1 MMRNQIE
8 KKARGHSFRL
18 SCGVILAVV
27 VLPSLALAGGGAGYV
42 PSIADTFKYWVNFL
56 LFMGVMVFILR
67 KPFGAFWVSRAEA
80 IHSAVNAGKEAARLA
95 EERLESAKARTANV
109 AQEIAALQARIA
121 TESEDESKRLLTEA
135 RQRAEA
141 IQARAREA
149 VQAERVNLEARIR
162 EEIAN
167 QIVERA
173 EQLARERLDA
183 ATDRRLRDA
192 TLSGVGGLIQ

>member
-1 MMRNQIE
+1 MINQIE
-8 KKARGHSFRL
+8 KKAGNNSFRL
-18 SCGVILAVV
+18 CCGAALTGV
-27 VLPSLALAGGGAGYV
+27 VLPSLALASGGDGYV

-56 LFMGVMVFILR
+56 LFIGVIGFILR

-80 IHSAVNAGKEAARLA
+80 IHAAVNAGQEAARLA
-95 EERLESAKARTANV
+95 EERLESAKARTANL
-109 AQEIAALQARIA
+109 AEEISALQARIA

-135 RQRAEA
+135 RQRAET

-149 VQAERVNLEARIR
+149 VQAERMNLEVRIR
-162 EEIAN
+162 EEVAN

>member
-1 MMRNQIE
+1 MMNQIE
-8 KKARGHSFRL
+8 KKARNHSFRL
-18 SCGVILAVV
+18 FGGVVLAVV
-27 VLPSLALAGGGAGYV
+27 ILPSLAFAGGGEGYV
-42 PSIADTFKYWVNFL
+42 PSIADTLKYWVNFL
-56 LFMGVMVFILR
+56 IFMGVMVFILR
-67 KPFGAFWVSRAEA
+67 KPFGAFWVSRAET
-80 IHSAVNAGKEAARLA
+80 IHAAVNAGQEAARLA
-95 EERLESAKARTANV
+95 GERLESAKARIANL
-109 AQEIAALQARIA
+109 AEEIAALQARIA

-149 VQAERVNLEARIR
+149 VQAERMNLEVRIR

-192 TLSGVGGLIQ
+192 TLSGVSGLIQ

>member
-1 MMRNQIE
+1 MRTQIE
-8 KKARGHSFRL
+8 KKAKSYSFRL
-18 SCGVILAVV
+18 FCGAALTGV
-27 VLPSLALAGGGAGYV
+27 VLPCLALASGGDGYV
-42 PSIADTFKYWVNFL
+42 PSIADTLKYWANFL
-56 LFMGVMVFILR
+56 LFMGVMIFILR

-80 IHSAVNAGKEAARLA
+80 IHAAVNAGKEAARLA
-95 EERLESAKARTANV
+95 EERLESAKARTANL
-109 AQEIAALQARIA
+109 AEEIAALQSRIA

-149 VQAERVNLEARIR
+149 VQAERMNLETRIR

-173 EQLARERLDA
+173 EQLVRERLDA

-192 TLSGVGGLIQ
+192 TLSSVGGLIQ